1 MYRYRLGLYVVLAF
15 FAFVST
21 SVGQSTAFSY
31 QGRLQLSGLPA
42 SGNFDIEFSIFDDP
56 LAGNQQGTTQT
67 IPAVPVVS
75 GVFTATIDFGLGIFI
90 GPPRYL
96 QIAIKPAGSPGAFTQ
111 LNPRTQ
117 VLAVPY
123 AMKSSSADT
132 ATFATNAGAATNA
145 AQLGGIPANQYLQT
159 GSAPVVGDIQF
170 TGHVLL
176 APATPLSK
184 AAGVTPPATLHAI
197 NPAPGITNPSPTN
210 LPPAAVRGDATSTT
224 GTNVGVLGQA
234 YGENGIGVLGAGRGT
249 AGAAVLALHT
259 GTTGETVGLSG
270 EISSPNGTVLDLNM
284 PSGGNGH
291 LIYASRGAEPNTQ
304 HRFSVASDGQTT
316 ITGSLHLNG
325 NQEVQGNMSV
335 SGSYGGVNATVVS
348 TGNLFADQASV
359 TGTISTFSV
368 SASNITTNSLSV
380 SGPKNNVVTLKDG
393 RTVLLY
399 ANESPEYW
407 FEDFGTVQL
416 KNGRAIVKIDPTFS
430 ETTNTAIDYKVFLT
444 ANGNTRGLYV
454 VRKSATTFEVREN
467 RRGRSNIS
475 FDYRIVAKRRGY
487 EDVRFGP
494 SRK

>member
-42 SGNFDIEFSIFDDP
+42 SGNYDMEFSVFDDP
-56 LAGNQQGTTQT
+56 LAGVQQGSTQT
-67 IPAVPVVS
+67 IPAVPVGS
-75 GVFTATIDFGLGIFI
+75 GVFTATIDFGLGIFS

-197 NPAPGITNPSPTN
+197 NPAPGIANPSPTN

-249 AGAAVLALHT
+249 EGAAVLALHT

-316 ITGSLHLNG
+316 ITGSLILHG
-325 NQEVQGNMSV
+325 NQQ
-335 SGSYGGVNATVVS
+335 VN
-348 TGNLFADQASV
+348 
-359 TGTISTFSV
+359 GTIT
-368 SASNITTNSLSV
+368 ATNLSI
-380 SGPKNNVVTLKDG
+380 SGTKNNIVTLKDG